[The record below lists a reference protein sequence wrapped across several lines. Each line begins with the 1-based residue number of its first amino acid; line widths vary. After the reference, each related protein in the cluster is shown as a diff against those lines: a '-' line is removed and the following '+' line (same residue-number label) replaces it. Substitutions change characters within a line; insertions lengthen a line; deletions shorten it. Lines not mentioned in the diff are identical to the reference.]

1 MKKFQAVLSRPR
13 CRGKT
18 FDKVLVSRFLGLQIT
33 RFDESHLVRP
43 RVDVRVWV
51 GRSRASSRYHATV
64 SVTLEDGSIC
74 SGSGSAQESE
84 GWAPGQAILSACQE
98 AGIDLKRTQHPAD
111 ASQSVEG
118 LHALLHRSDV
128 HGAIQAIGED
138 ILGQALCVVE

>member
-1 MKKFQAVLSRPR
+1 MNKFKAVLGKPK
-13 CRGKT
+13 CRGKS
-18 FDKVLVSRFLGLQIT
+18 FDKVLVSRFVGLQIT
-33 RFDESHLVRP
+33 RFDESHIVRP
-43 RVDVRVWV
+43 RVDVKVWV

-98 AGIDLKRTQHPAD
+98 AGIDLKRTQHPVD

-118 LHALLHRSDV
+118 IPALLHRSDV
-128 HGAIQAIGED
+128 HGAIEAIGVD
-138 ILGQALCVVE
+138 ILGKSLVVVE